1 MISSSGEDG
10 YIQPVRESKFSRLNI
25 PVRPSRES
33 GIRCK
38 LLYILRCTSQV
49 KHVSRYRG
57 TDKQECLSYLV
68 SDRKPNFCHSGISL
82 LSFLRRQESS
92 KLLCSLDSCL
102 RRNDTN
108 GLEFGNKGL
117 FGQTL
122 YRKLIF
128 KTALCKSGLKSFD
141 IHSALNHQ

>member
-1 MISSSGEDG
+1 M
-10 YIQPVRESKFSRLNI
+10 
-25 PVRPSRES
+25 
-33 GIRCK
+33 
-38 LLYILRCTSQV
+38 
-49 KHVSRYRG
+49 
-57 TDKQECLSYLV
+57 
-68 SDRKPNFCHSGISL
+68 SDRKPNFCHSRNSL

-122 YRKLIF
+122 SKESYKRKPVWLDGFSFI
-128 KTALCKSGLKSFD
+128 LKQG
-141 IHSALNHQ
+141 SALLVLFLAWLLFILF